1 MGDVTVELRDHI
13 VTVTLDRPPVNA
25 VTTATLAELRDVFSV
40 LGDDRD
46 VRVAILTAAG
56 TKAFM
61 AGVDLK
67 TVGDRGPLD
76 ELPPA
81 LVLDRGRVARDAMW
95 SIVDCPVPVIGA
107 INGPALGAGLAIAA
121 CCDILV
127 AAEGARFGTTEINV
141 GLLGASAHL
150 SLLVGRYK
158 AREMFFT
165 GEQVPAEELH
175 RLGAVR
181 AVVPA
186 EELAGTARALAAE
199 LAAKSPIALRLAKES
214 MNRVENLPLRDAY
227 RTEQDYTARLLGFED
242 SGGGAPGLPGA
253 PGARLPLAL
262 TRGDGPTHP
271 TRSARPK
278 ASWPNSPGMPP
289 VWTKTTGS
297 PASTSPSVTAAVRPL
312 SALAVY
318 TGSRT
323 RPSQRAAARS
333 ASAAPGVRIP

>member
-1 MGDVTVELRDHI
+1 MSDVTVELREHI
-13 VTVTLDRPPVNA
+13 ATVTLDRPPVNA
-25 VTTATLAELRDVFSV
+25 VTTATMAELRDVFSV

-46 VRVAILTAAG
+46 VRVAILTATG

-67 TVGDRGPLD
+67 TVADRGPLD

-95 SIVDCPVPVIGA
+95 AIVDCPVPVIGA
-107 INGPALGAGLAIAA
+107 INGPALGAGLAFAA
-121 CCDILV
+121 CCDILI

-165 GEQVPAEELH
+165 GEQVSAEELQ

-181 AVVPA
+181 AVVRSGDLA
-186 EELAGTARALAAE
+186 ETARQLASE

-227 RTEQDYTARLLGFED
+227 RTEQDYTSRLLAFDDAAE
-242 SGGGAPGLPGA
+242 
-253 PGARLPLAL
+253 AR
-262 TRGDGPTHP
+262 
-271 TRSARPK
+271 
-278 ASWPNSPGMPP
+278 
-289 VWTKTTGS
+289 
-297 PASTSPSVTAAVRPL
+297 
-312 SALAVY
+312 
-318 TGSRT
+318 
-323 RPSQRAAARS
+323 RAYMEHRE
-333 ASAAPGVRIP
+333 PDFRWR

>member
-1 MGDVTVELRDHI
+1 MADVTVELRDHVAT
-13 VTVTLDRPPVNA
+13 VTVDRPPVNA
-25 VTTATLAELRDVFSV
+25 VTTATMAELRDVFSV

-46 VRVAILTAAG
+46 VRVAILTASG

-67 TVGDRGPLD
+67 TVADRGPLD

-95 SIVDCPVPVIGA
+95 AVIDCPVPVIGA
-107 INGPALGAGLAIAA
+107 INGPALGAGLAFAA
-121 CCDILV
+121 CCDILI

-150 SLLVGRYK
+150 SLLVGRHK

-165 GEQVPAEELH
+165 GEQVPAEELY

-181 AVVPA
+181 AVVPPG
-186 EELAGTARALAAE
+186 ELAGAARHLASE

-227 RTEQDYTARLLGFED
+227 RTEQDYTSRLLAFDDAAE
-242 SGGGAPGLPGA
+242 
-253 PGARLPLAL
+253 AR
-262 TRGDGPTHP
+262 
-271 TRSARPK
+271 
-278 ASWPNSPGMPP
+278 
-289 VWTKTTGS
+289 
-297 PASTSPSVTAAVRPL
+297 
-312 SALAVY
+312 
-318 TGSRT
+318 
-323 RPSQRAAARS
+323 RAYMERRE
-333 ASAAPGVRIP
+333 PDFRWR